1 MSSNKSEDS
10 FDYKINDALDN
21 ISHSIDNASDYQ
33 NKRQQAEELK
43 NQYYQN
49 EIIRLKNDLMS
60 DSKYSDEE

>member
-43 NQYYQN
+43 NQYYHN
-49 EIIRLKNDLMS
+49 EINRLKDDLMS